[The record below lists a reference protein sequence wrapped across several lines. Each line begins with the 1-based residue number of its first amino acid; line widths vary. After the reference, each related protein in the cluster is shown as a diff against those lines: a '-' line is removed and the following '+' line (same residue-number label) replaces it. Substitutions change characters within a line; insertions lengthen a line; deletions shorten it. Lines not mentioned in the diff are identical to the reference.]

1 MLSEVNSC
9 PVLAALGNPLYDMSV
24 QVADDY
30 FIEKYGLNRDG
41 QLEINSA
48 TLEVI
53 SLDIKKKELPFSSSP
68 GGTSQN
74 TLRVYQW
81 LTNKP
86 FHTVIFGSVGDDEN
100 AKLLEEKVEN
110 DLVVTRYARNQG
122 KPTGTTICFINGVIR
137 TLIAH
142 LGAAKSYPINA
153 FSVPENLSVFSTLQ
167 VLYIEGFF
175 VMHDIET
182 AVKAVS
188 LCYQNGVTVA
198 FNLSGVYILNKYHK
212 EVLYM
217 ASLADI
223 VVGNRSEY
231 TEAARYF
238 NCKNRQDLK
247 IVMHDL
253 KSLKLPSPIQERSDL
268 QLDIKAE
275 IRNKVVADNRKILLM
290 TQDKDPVLCLYGE
303 NTFLEVKV
311 EKIEEGVIKDT
322 TAAGDS
328 FFAGF
333 IAGIIA
339 EKNIEES
346 INLGNKAARMI
357 IQQIGCTLPS
367 KDSKYKIS
375 V

>member
-1 MLSEVNSC
+1 MDAC

-24 QVADDY
+24 QVENDY

-41 QLEINSA
+41 QLEIDST

-53 SLDIKKKELPFSSSP
+53 SSDIKKKELSFSSSP

-81 LTNKP
+81 LTDQP
-86 FHTVIFGSVGDDEN
+86 FKTVIFGSVGDDEN
-100 AKLLEEKVEN
+100 GILLKGKVE
-110 DLVVTRYARNQG
+110 DDSVVTRYAKNPG

-153 FSVPENLSVFSTLQ
+153 FSVPENLSVFSRLQ

-188 LCYQNGVTVA
+188 LCYQNGISVS
-198 FNLSGVYILNKYHK
+198 FNLSGVYILEKFHK
-212 EVLYM
+212 EVLYLVT
-217 ASLADI
+217 LADI

-231 TEAARYF
+231 TAAAKYF
-238 NCKNRQDLK
+238 NCKNNEDLK
-247 IVMHDL
+247 QVMSDL
-253 KSLKLPSPIQERSDL
+253 KSLKIPSPIQEKSDYP
-268 QLDIKAE
+268 LDIKRE
-275 IRNKVVADNRKILLM
+275 LRNKIVAENRKILLM
-290 TQDKDPVLCLYGE
+290 TQDKDPVMCLYGKD
-303 NTFLEVKV
+303 TFLKV
-311 EKIEEGVIKDT
+311 EVDRIEESLIKDT

-339 EKNIEES
+339 EKSIADSIE
-346 INLGNKAARMI
+346 LGNRTARMI
-357 IQQIGCTLPS
+357 IQQIGCTLPRKNS
-367 KDSKYKIS
+367 EYELR